1 MLAEDSPN
9 ILNSFTR
16 DMQDDWAWCRLTEE
30 KQTMEVSKRITL
42 ETMETEKKISN
53 QLSELGF
60 ELDQDMS
67 LDDILI

>member
-9 ILNSFTR
+9 ILNSLTR

-30 KQTMEVSKRITL
+30 KQTREVGKRITL

-53 QLSELGF
+53 QPKHMHFYSTKVRN
-60 ELDQDMS
+60 D
-67 LDDILI
+67 